1 MKIKQAIIGA
11 AALATAVIAAALLVT
26 APVTAQPSIGSS
38 ILAPTRLVPSNN
50 NSTNR
55 VAGSTAYLLGTNS
68 AMKIDAS
75 AGKDI
80 AIMLEANLIGAGT
93 TDFGAA
99 FSRGLAG
106 TTNREIIAY
115 ITKTAAGTTK
125 VFVGTNITI
134 GAFDVVYWEYVT
146 NYSGTG
152 TSYLTNMAVSY
163 KLK

>member
-11 AALATAVIAAALLVT
+11 AALATAVIAAALLAT

-75 AGKDI
+75 GGKDV
-80 AIMLEANLIGAGT
+80 ALMLEGNLIGAGT

-99 FSRGLAG
+99 FSRGISG
-106 TTNREIIAY
+106 TTNREIIAFLQ
-115 ITKTAAGTTK
+115 KTAAGTTK
-125 VFVGTNITI
+125 VFIGTNITI
-134 GAFDVVYWEYVT
+134 GAFDVIYWEYVT

-152 TSYLTNMAVSY
+152 ASYLTNMAVSY
-163 KLK
+163 KIK